1 MKTRCVLASVLAVY
15 SPLIGELHSHA
26 PNYEKSLPS
35 SEEIAKSILKI
46 LEKYQIP
53 DDIDKKSIH
62 KALETSPIPHI
73 GHEALIAKIQGY
85 VDAQVPIPFILIGFP
100 FKSANHEKKVL
111 GALPD
116 MAERRSMEY
125 LNSLAVE
132 IEKIYKPGA
141 VITIICDGMPFS
153 EYVGNSPE
161 TVRAYEITLQ
171 RLVQDLP
178 SIQLITSVDL
188 QRDISLKSA
197 EELNQYIDQY
207 EPSNEQYK
215 KRLETDVK
223 LQDSFQTMLGR
234 LAIEF
239 DSSTGRSYLSSKGAN
254 ALENVTFGLLARE
267 MRLRSF
273 IEDRFTPSQSIRLTA
288 HYSRDVSKKFGMKL
302 SPTSNITPYHGVLVD
317 ELDGRWS
324 IRFRKD
330 IDPEDY
336 ERASQ
341 IVNGVECSYMRKIIR

>member
-1 MKTRCVLASVLAVY
+1 MKTRCVLASILVVC
-15 SPLIGELHSHA
+15 PPVIGDLHSRS
-26 PNYEKSLPS
+26 PQYEKSLPS
-35 SEEIAKSILKI
+35 SEKIAKSILKI

-53 DDIDKKSIH
+53 DDIDKRSIH
-62 KALETSPIPHI
+62 KAVDTSPLPHI
-73 GHEALIAKIQGY
+73 GYEALLAKIQGY
-85 VDAQVPIPFILIGFP
+85 VDAQVPIPFILVGFP
-100 FKSANHEKKVL
+100 FKSANQEKKVL

-125 LNSLAVE
+125 LNALGIE
-132 IEKIYKPGA
+132 IEKVYKPGA
-141 VITIICDGMPFS
+141 VITIICDGMPFG
-153 EYVGNSPE
+153 EYVGNSLE
-161 TVRAYEITLQ
+161 TVMAYETTLQ

-178 SIQLITSVDL
+178 SIKLITSVDL

-207 EPSNEQYK
+207 EPSNEQYN
-215 KRLETDVK
+215 KRLETDAK
-223 LQDSFQTMLGR
+223 LQDSYQTMLGR

-239 DSSTGRSYLSSKGAN
+239 DSVVGRTYLSSKGAN
-254 ALENVTFGLLARE
+254 ALEKVTFGLLARE

-273 IEDRFTPSQSIRLTA
+273 IEDHFTPSQSIRLTA
-288 HYSRDVSKKFGMKL
+288 HYSRDVSQKFGMKL

-330 IDPEDY
+330 IEPEDY